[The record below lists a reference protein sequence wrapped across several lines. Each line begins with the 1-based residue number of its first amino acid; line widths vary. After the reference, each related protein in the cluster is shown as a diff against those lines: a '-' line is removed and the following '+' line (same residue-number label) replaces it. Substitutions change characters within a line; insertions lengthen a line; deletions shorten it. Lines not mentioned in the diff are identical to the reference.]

1 MSNLGIRRAGC
12 SLMVATA
19 LAAVLTAK
27 SDAKA
32 CAAVLTET
40 IPGATETLK
49 VQDHRIAFSISKQRT
64 ILWDQVHYTG
74 SPTGFAWVVPVKA
87 GAVVELSRDAWMDA
101 LDSSTSTTITRPAI
115 TIDDASGEGCTVPSP
130 GCSGAVGGELGG
142 GSTKEEATVVRQSVV
157 GPYETVTLRSTSPE
171 AVFEW
176 LRTHDYAVDARARS
190 VIGQFVA
197 EGFDFLAMRLQP
209 GRDVQSMRPVRLV
222 TPGADPTL
230 PLRMIAVG
238 AGESVGLTVF
248 VLGEGR
254 YHPKNFPDAV
264 VDFTQLRWPEGS
276 SASNYQA
283 LASAALAKDEGRG
296 WLTEYSGS
304 GTSQIAAS
312 YYNSKCLGSSGPGDA
327 GKGDAGRRDS
337 GVGDSG
343 VDAGDLDADV
353 GDAGD
358 LDADVLDAGD
368 LDASTRGFDDCNKDD
383 LEKATQGM
391 TGPIWVTRLRA
402 NLPVAALTRDLVL
415 EASAEQVP
423 VSASHTV
430 PSSDAPKASVSPRPA
445 HVAGSWLVLGGT
457 LAFLGYRLRRRS
469 KR

>member
-12 SLMVATA
+12 SLFVATA
-19 LAAVLTAK
+19 LAGVLTAENH
-27 SDAKA
+27 AKA

-74 SPTGFAWVVPVKA
+74 SPTGFAWVVPVKT

-115 TIDDASGEGCTVPSP
+115 TIDHASGEGCNVPSP
-130 GCSGAVGGELGG
+130 GCSSAVGGELGG
-142 GSTKEEATVVRQSVV
+142 ESTKEEATVVRQSIV

-176 LRTHDYAVDARARS
+176 LRAHDYAVDARARS

-248 VLGEGR
+248 VLSEGR

-276 SASNYQA
+276 SASNYRA
-283 LASAALAKDEGRG
+283 LASAALAKDDGRG
-296 WLTEYSGS
+296 WLTEYSDS
-304 GTSQIAAS
+304 GTDQIAAS
-312 YYNSKCLGSSGPGDA
+312 YYQSKCLGPSGPGDA
-327 GKGDAGRRDS
+327 GKGDAGQRDG
-337 GVGDSG
+337 GVRDAS
-343 VDAGDLDADV
+343 VDASDLDADV

-358 LDADVLDAGD
+358 IDATVGDAG
-368 LDASTRGFDDCNKDD
+368 TKGFDDCRKDD
-383 LEKATQGM
+383 LEKAIEGM
-391 TGPIWVTRLRA
+391 TGPVWVTRLRA
-402 NLPVAALTRDLVL
+402 NLPVAALGKDLVL
-415 EASAEQVP
+415 EATAEQVP

-445 HVAGSWLVLGGT
+445 HVAGSWLVLGST